1 MMIQRVQGAALWALT
16 VLAAG
21 CSGDSGGSA
30 SEGET
35 GSSTTD
41 GGGTSG
47 STSQGGSVSMSATD
61 PTGGSGTDSATS
73 LGETESEASSDPSAS
88 ATDGSATDPT
98 TSGAS
103 DSESASDSD
112 SDATTAVDPTGT
124 TGDTDGTTGDTD
136 GTTGDT
142 TGDTDDTTGGGM
154 IECGKLPVTYRDHK
168 PLHVDFG
175 CHMFGNIARP
185 GLVLATL
192 GGDKKPVYNP
202 NPPPP
207 PGGWNG
213 SNPQITSAAS
223 FSEWYNAKD
232 GVNIEIKGE
241 LELSE
246 IMPGIWSFSS
256 NSFYPLTN
264 MGFGNNVTPNWSG
277 QTFPDRNG
285 SFTTEI
291 HTTFVY
297 EAGQTFTFIGDDDV
311 WVFIDG
317 KLALD
322 LGGLHPQVSGSVN
335 LNSLGLTPGNTYTL
349 DVFHAERCE
358 SGSNFRIDT
367 SISCFLPQ

>member
-1 MMIQRVQGAALWALT
+1 MIQRVSGAALVALSL
-16 VLAAG
+16 VAAG

-30 SEGET
+30 SEGDT

-47 STSQGGSVSMSATD
+47 TTTQGGSVSMSATD
-61 PTGGSGTDSATS
+61 STGGSGTDSATS

-98 TSGAS
+98 TSS
-103 DSESASDSD
+103 SSDSD
-112 SDATTAVDPTGT
+112 SDATTAVDPTDT
-124 TGDTDGTTGDTD
+124 TGDTTDATTDATTGDTTE

-232 GVNIEIKGE
+232 GVNFEIKGE

-256 NSFYPLTN
+256 NSFYPLTGL
-264 MGFGNNVTPNWSG
+264 GFGNNVTPNWSG

-297 EAGQTFTFIGDDDV
+297 EAGQTFTF
-311 WVFIDG
+311 

-322 LGGLHPQVSGSVN
+322 LGGLHPSVSGSVN